1 MLWWYVA
8 ALDVVQQKLGHYFA
22 KYVAD
27 YCHFRYWN
35 FCRKRSLLFLS
46 RCQEKDS
53 LKLVEHLVTVQILYQ
68 ELSIFVYANM
78 FVDSIEEGLYAF
90 LALWEILL
98 TFFLLSVSQIIQ
110 WKVCFAGMAF
120 LRSLVQSHACESL
133 LTGMAF
139 LYPLVL
145 FHDVGKKLLWLEPYG
160 MYRFF
165 FSFLSMFLIRE
176 GLELA
181 HSRPS

>member
-35 FCRKRSLLFLS
+35 FCRKRSLLFSS

-53 LKLVEHLVTVQILYQ
+53 LKLVEHLVTIQILYQ

-78 FVDSIEEGLYAF
+78 FVDGIEEGMYAF
-90 LALWEILL
+90 LPSWEVHL
-98 TFFLLSVSQIIQ
+98 TFYLLSVSQIIQ
-110 WKVCFAGMAF
+110 WKVCLLGWHFFVHWCSSMPAKVCLLEWHSSSTASFQCCGQEIIVVGALWNVQIF
-120 LRSLVQSHACESL
+120 L
-133 LTGMAF
+133 F
-139 LYPLVL
+139 
-145 FHDVGKKLLWLEPYG
+145 
-160 MYRFF
+160 
-165 FSFLSMFLIRE
+165 FLIYVFDTR
-176 GLELA
+176 GT
-181 HSRPS
+181 